1 MRKPEHTKIRII
13 FVFAAA
19 FLLSLSIYCYIRINE
34 LTKSYYLVDHT
45 NSVKLE
51 LEKFASTI
59 KDIESSSRGFLLTKD
74 SVYLDEFYLHIRK
87 IDSKID
93 SLRALTKDNRLQQIY
108 VDTLESLAARRVSAL
123 VNVVSLGSIDKIS
136 VAQRVKNKTLRIYF
150 RKHINKMMS
159 VEEVKLKE
167 RTLLM
172 ERQSALTPLFTV
184 LLMISALIALILS
197 YYGINREL
205 KISDQLKDNLEES
218 KNQLT
223 EKNETL
229 QTSNENLAA
238 VNKEL
243 EAFTYISSHDLQE
256 PLRKIQTLIS
266 LVLEKESATL
276 SDSGKNYLGRIRNS
290 SERMQALIKDLLAY
304 SRVSAEEF
312 QLEETCLNKII
323 NEVIED
329 LDEELKAKNAV
340 VEVKGDTKIVV
351 IPTQFRQLLTN
362 LISNATKFS
371 HENVTPRIIIE
382 TKTIMGNS
390 LPFEK
395 AIPGKNY
402 TLITVSDNGIG
413 FDRQYRE
420 RIFEVF
426 QRLYSDQ
433 QYTGTGIGLAIVK
446 KIVENHNG
454 FISADSN
461 EGEGAVFSIYI
472 PALFV

>member
-1 MRKPEHTKIRII
+1 MRKPKHTKIRLI
-13 FVFAAA
+13 FICATA
-19 FLLSLSIYCYIRINE
+19 FLLSLSIYCYFRIND
-34 LTKSYYLVDHT
+34 LTKSYYLVGHT
-45 NSVKLE
+45 NTVKLE

-74 SVYLDEFYLHIRK
+74 SIYLDEFYLHLKK
-87 IDSKID
+87 IDPKID
-93 SLRALTKDNRLQQIY
+93 LLRVLTKDNKRQQIY
-108 VDTLESLAARRVSAL
+108 VDTLEKLTAKRVSAI
-123 VNVVSLGSIDKIS
+123 VDAVKIGSVDKIPE
-136 VAQRVKNKTLRIYF
+136 AQREKNKTLRLHF
-150 RKHINKMMS
+150 RKHINMMMS
-159 VEEVKLKE
+159 VEEAKLKQ
-167 RTLLM
+167 RTRLM
-172 ERQSALTPLFTV
+172 ERQSSLTPLFTV

-205 KISDQLKDNLEES
+205 KISDQLKDHLEES
-218 KNQLT
+218 KNLLT

-266 LVLEKESATL
+266 LMFEKESAAL
-276 SDSGKNYLGRIRNS
+276 SDSGKNYLNRIRNS

-304 SRVSAEEF
+304 SRVSTEEF
-312 QLEETCLNKII
+312 QFAETCLNLMI

-340 VEVKGDTKIVV
+340 VEVKGETRIVV

-362 LISNATKFS
+362 LISNAVKFS
-371 HENVTPRIIIE
+371 REGIDPHIVIE
-382 TKTIMGNS
+382 SKTVSSSEVN
-390 LPFEK
+390 FEK
-395 AIPGKNY
+395 AVPGKNY
-402 TLITVSDNGIG
+402 TLFTVSDNGIG

-433 QYTGTGIGLAIVK
+433 QYAGTGIGLAIVK
-446 KIVENHNG
+446 KIVENHHG
-454 FISADSN
+454 FISAESK
-461 EGEGAVFSIYI
+461 EGAGAVFSVYI
-472 PALFV
+472 PS